1 MAQFNKIDMGPKL
14 DLTRDHLMYDRF
26 RDWKEK
32 IKILFA
38 AAFEGESEK
47 AKCSYIKYWLGEQ
60 GLPLIHKRENTGDL
74 IYTGADPNGYKTWT
88 YWNLLENEFRPK
100 ANKIISVLDLWT
112 NSKQNSMDLNEW
124 ITKVYNQVEL
134 CNYRANSK
142 DRIIC
147 DVLIVRCASTQAR
160 DKIIRKGEDVDLR
173 TVVEILQTE
182 NATSKTMQT
191 FDSTATANV
200 HYVKYDRKKKSGR
213 NYSSHASSTDK
224 KYYRCRYSFEKE
236 HMTNCPAKD
245 VECWFCSL
253 KGHFAKCCG
262 KAGNFP
268 KGNKGHRVHDTSKK
282 DDSTSK
288 KNLHAIQAVQENTN
302 TIKYWNEDGNLIVQE
317 ISKEN

>member
-1 MAQFNKIDMGPKL
+1 
-14 DLTRDHLMYDRF
+14 MYDRF
-26 RDWKEK
+26 RDWKER

-47 AKCSYIKYWLGEQ
+47 AKCSYIIYWLGEQ
-60 GLPLIHKRENTGDL
+60 GLPLIRKWENTGDL
-74 IYTGADPNGYKTWT
+74 IYTRADPNGYKTKT

-134 CNYRANSK
+134 CNYRADSK
-142 DRIIC
+142 DRIIR
-147 DVLIVRCASTQAR
+147 DVLIIRCTSTQAW

-173 TVVEILQTE
+173 TVAEILQTE

-191 FDSTATANV
+191 FDSTATTNV
-200 HYVKYDRKKKSGR
+200 HYVKYDQKKKSGR
-213 NYSSHASSTDK
+213 NYSSNASSTDK
-224 KYYRCRYSFEKE
+224 KYYRCGYSFKKE
-236 HMTNCPAKD
+236 HMMNCPAKD
-245 VECWFCSL
+245 AECRFCGL
-253 KGHFAKCCG
+253 KGHFAKCCR

-268 KGNKGHRVHDTSKK
+268 KGNKGHRVQDTSKK

-288 KNLHAIQAVQENTN
+288 KNLHAI
-302 TIKYWNEDGNLIVQE
+302 
-317 ISKEN
+317 